1 MIHEPKE
8 LVVVRADVGKLLKTA
23 DKLVIEDKVSMLTAN
38 ELLVDVKRKS
48 KILKQQKDKMTKPM
62 NEALKAVRSLF
73 KPVEDELGQITR
85 ILTDGIVTVKRRL
98 DEEARQAEQKILEDK
113 RITRVDTTM
122 RKMSEID
129 TPDNQMFAE
138 HGSSNFSE
146 VKVLIIDDIK
156 LIPIKYFERPN
167 VVEALLI
174 ELRRDAMGNKAQGIE
189 PIEIP
194 GTHIES
200 EERLSTRV

>member
-8 LVVVRADVGKLLKTA
+8 LVVVRADVGKLLKSA